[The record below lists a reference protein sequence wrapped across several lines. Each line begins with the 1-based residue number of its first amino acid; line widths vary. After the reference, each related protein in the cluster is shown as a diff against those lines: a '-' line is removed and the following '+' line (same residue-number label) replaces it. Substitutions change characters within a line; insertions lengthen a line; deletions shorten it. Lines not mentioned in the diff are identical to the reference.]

1 MNSRTLSTL
10 RGLYLLTPDEPDTQ
24 RLVARV
30 AEVIAE
36 GAVLLQYRNK
46 GADATLRRQQALALL
61 PLCEAHGVGLVINDD
76 WRLAADIGAAG
87 AHLGE
92 SDGDLAE
99 ARRVLGDDALIGASC
114 YDRLDLA
121 VAAQSAG
128 ANYVAFGAFFDSG
141 TKPAARRAPLA
152 LLGQA
157 RELGLPTVAIG
168 GITPDN
174 ARILLAAGA
183 DLLAV
188 LGAVFAAANPAAAAR
203 ALVSCF
209 ESDSQ

>member
-46 GADATLRRQQALALL
+46 TADAALRRRQAQALL
-61 PLCEAHGVGLVINDD
+61 PLCDAHGVGLVINDD
-76 WRLAADIGAAG
+76 WRLAADMGAAG

-92 SDGDLAE
+92 TDGDLAE
-99 ARRVLGDDALIGASC
+99 ARRVLGHDALIGASC
-114 YDRLDLA
+114 YDRLELA
-121 VAAQSAG
+121 VAARAAG
-128 ANYVAFGAFFDSG
+128 ANYLAFGAFFDSG
-141 TKPAARRAPLA
+141 TKPMARRAPLA

-157 RELGLPTVAIG
+157 RALGLPTVAIG

-183 DLLAV
+183 DLIAV
-188 LGAVFAAANPAAAAR
+188 LGAVFEAADPAAAAR

-209 ESDSQ
+209 ESDPQ

>member
-10 RGLYLLTPDEPDTQ
+10 RGLYLLTPNEPDTQ

-30 AEVIAE
+30 AEVIGE

-46 GADATLRRQQALALL
+46 PADATLRRRQAQALL
-61 PLCEAHGVGLVINDD
+61 PLCSAHGVGLVINDD
-76 WRLAADIGAAG
+76 WQLAAEIGAAG

-92 SDGDLAE
+92 SDGDLAQ
-99 ARRVLGDDALIGASC
+99 ARRMLGDGALLGASC

-121 VAAQSAG
+121 VAARSAG
-128 ANYVAFGAFFDSG
+128 ANHVAFGAFFDSG

-157 RELGLPTVAIG
+157 RSLGLPTVAIG

-188 LGAVFAAANPAAAAR
+188 LGAVFEAANPAAAAR
-203 ALVSCF
+203 ALATCF
-209 ESDSQ
+209 ETDPQ

>member
-30 AEVIAE
+30 ADVIAE

-46 GADATLRRQQALALL
+46 TADATLRRRQAQALL
-61 PLCEAHGVGLVINDD
+61 PLCDAHGVGLVINDD
-76 WRLAADIGAAG
+76 WRLAADMGAAG
-87 AHLGE
+87 VHLGE
-92 SDGDLAE
+92 TDGELAE
-99 ARRVLGDDALIGASC
+99 ARRVLGHDALIGASC
-114 YDRLDLA
+114 YNRLELA

-128 ANYVAFGAFFDSG
+128 ASYVAFGAFFDSG
-141 TKPAARRAPLA
+141 TKPMARRAPLA

-157 RELGLPTVAIG
+157 RALGLPTVAIG

-174 ARILLAAGA
+174 ARSLLAAGA
-183 DLLAV
+183 DLIAV
-188 LGAVFAAANPAAAAR
+188 LGAVFETANPAAAAR

-209 ESDSQ
+209 ETDSQ

>member
-30 AEVIAE
+30 AEVIGE

-46 GADATLRRQQALALL
+46 AADAALRRRQAEALL
-61 PLCEAHGVGLVINDD
+61 PLCNAHGVGLVVNDD
-76 WRLAADIGAAG
+76 WRLAADIGATG

-99 ARRVLGDDALIGASC
+99 ASRALGRDALVGASC

-121 VAAQSAG
+121 VAARSAG
-128 ANYVAFGAFFDSG
+128 ANYIAFGAFFDSG

-157 RELGLPTVAIG
+157 RSLGLPTVAIG

-188 LGAVFAAANPAAAAR
+188 LGGVFEAADPAAAAR

-209 ESDSQ
+209 ETDSQ

>member
-30 AEVIAE
+30 ADVIAE

-46 GADATLRRQQALALL
+46 AAGAALRRRQAQALL
-61 PLCEAHGVGLVINDD
+61 PLCDAHGVGLVINDD
-76 WRLAADIGAAG
+76 WRLAADMGAAG
-87 AHLGE
+87 VHLGE
-92 SDGDLAE
+92 TDGELAE
-99 ARRVLGDDALIGASC
+99 ARRVLGHDALIGASC
-114 YDRLDLA
+114 YNRLELA

-128 ANYVAFGAFFDSG
+128 ASYVAFGAFFDSG
-141 TKPAARRAPLA
+141 TKPMARRAPLA

-157 RELGLPTVAIG
+157 RALGLPTVAIG

-174 ARILLAAGA
+174 AHILLAAGA

-188 LGAVFAAANPAAAAR
+188 LGAVFDAANPAAAAR

-209 ESDSQ
+209 DTDPQ

>member
-1 MNSRTLSTL
+1 MNSRALSTL

-30 AEVIAE
+30 AEVIGE

-46 GADATLRRQQALALL
+46 AADAALRRRQAQALL
-61 PLCEAHGVGLVINDD
+61 PLCSTHGVGLVINDD
-76 WRLAADIGAAG
+76 WQLAAEIGAAG

-92 SDGDLAE
+92 SDGDLAQ
-99 ARRVLGDDALIGASC
+99 ARRMLGDGALLGASC

-121 VAAQSAG
+121 VAARSAG
-128 ANYVAFGAFFDSG
+128 ANHVAFGAFFDSG

-157 RELGLPTVAIG
+157 RSLGLPTVAIG

-174 ARILLAAGA
+174 ARVLLAAGA

-188 LGAVFAAANPAAAAR
+188 LAAVFEAAHPAAATR

-209 ESDSQ
+209 ETDSQ

>member
-1 MNSRTLSTL
+1 MNSRILSTL

-46 GADATLRRQQALALL
+46 RADAALRRQQALALL
-61 PLCEAHGVGLVINDD
+61 PLCAAHGVGLVINDD

-92 SDGDLAE
+92 SDGDLVE
-99 ARRVLGDDALIGASC
+99 ARRLLGHAALIGASC
-114 YDRLDLA
+114 YDRIDLA
-121 VAAQSAG
+121 LRARTEG
-128 ANYVAFGAFFDSG
+128 ANYLALGAFFDSG
-141 TKPAARRAPLA
+141 TKPAARRAPLS

-157 RELGLPTVAIG
+157 RSLGLPTVAIG

-174 ARILLAAGA
+174 APIVLAAGA

-188 LGAVFAAANPAAAAR
+188 LGAVFEAAHPAAAAR

-209 ESDSQ
+209 NTDPQ

>member
-1 MNSRTLSTL
+1 MNSRTFSTL

-30 AEVIAE
+30 ADVIAE

-46 GADATLRRQQALALL
+46 TADAALRRRQAQALL
-61 PLCEAHGVGLVINDD
+61 PLCDAHGVGLVINDD
-76 WRLAADIGAAG
+76 WQLAADIGAAG

-92 SDGDLAE
+92 TDGGLVE
-99 ARRVLGDDALIGASC
+99 ARRVLGHDALIGASC
-114 YDRLDLA
+114 YNRLELA
-121 VAAQSAG
+121 VAARSAG
-128 ANYVAFGAFFDSG
+128 ADYVAFGAFFDSG

-157 RELGLPTVAIG
+157 RALGLPTVAIG

-174 ARILLAAGA
+174 ARTLLAAGA

-188 LGAVFAAANPAAAAR
+188 LGAVFDAANPAAAAR

-209 ESDSQ
+209 DTDPQ

>member
-46 GADATLRRQQALALL
+46 IADAALRRRQAQALL
-61 PLCEAHGVGLVINDD
+61 PLCAAHEVGLVINDD

-92 SDGDLAE
+92 SDGDLVE
-99 ARRVLGDDALIGASC
+99 ARRVLGQDVLLGASC
-114 YDRLDLA
+114 YDSIDLA
-121 VAAQSAG
+121 LRARSEG
-128 ANYVAFGAFFDSG
+128 ADYVAFGAFFDSG

-157 RELGLPTVAIG
+157 RSMRLPTVAIG

-174 ARILLAAGA
+174 APLLVAAGA

-188 LGAVFAAANPAAAAR
+188 LGAVFEAADPAASAR
-203 ALVSCF
+203 ALASCF
-209 ESDSQ
+209 VTDPQ

>member
-30 AEVIAE
+30 ADVIAE

-46 GADATLRRQQALALL
+46 TADAPLRRRQAQALL
-61 PLCEAHGVGLVINDD
+61 PLCDAHGVGLVINDD
-76 WRLAADIGAAG
+76 WRLAADMGAAG
-87 AHLGE
+87 VHLGE
-92 SDGDLAE
+92 TDGELAE
-99 ARRVLGDDALIGASC
+99 ARRVLGHDALIGASC
-114 YDRLDLA
+114 YNRLELA

-128 ANYVAFGAFFDSG
+128 ASYVAFGAFFDSG
-141 TKPAARRAPLA
+141 TKPMARRAPLA

-157 RELGLPTVAIG
+157 RALGLPTVAIG

-174 ARILLAAGA
+174 AHILLAAGA

-188 LGAVFAAANPAAAAR
+188 LGAVFDAANPAAAAR

-209 ESDSQ
+209 DTDPQ

>member
-30 AEVIAE
+30 ADVIAE

-46 GADATLRRQQALALL
+46 AAGAALQRRQAQALL
-61 PLCEAHGVGLVINDD
+61 PLCDAHGVGLVINDD
-76 WRLAADIGAAG
+76 WRLAADMGAAG
-87 AHLGE
+87 VHLGE
-92 SDGDLAE
+92 TDGELAE
-99 ARRVLGDDALIGASC
+99 ARRVLGHDALIGASC
-114 YDRLDLA
+114 YNRLELA

-128 ANYVAFGAFFDSG
+128 ASYVAFGAFFDSG
-141 TKPAARRAPLA
+141 TKPMARRAPLA

-157 RELGLPTVAIG
+157 RALGLPTVAIG

-174 ARILLAAGA
+174 AHILLAAGA

-188 LGAVFAAANPAAAAR
+188 LGAVFDAANPAAAAR

-209 ESDSQ
+209 DTDPQ

>member
-30 AEVIAE
+30 TEVIAE

-46 GADATLRRQQALALL
+46 DADAALRRQQAQALL

-87 AHLGE
+87 THLGE

-99 ARRVLGDDALIGASC
+99 ARRVLGNDALIGASC

-128 ANYVAFGAFFDSG
+128 ANYIAFGAFFDSG

-174 ARILLAAGA
+174 ARIALAAGA

-203 ALVSCF
+203 TLVSCF
-209 ESDSQ
+209 ESDPQ

>member
-10 RGLYLLTPDEPDTQ
+10 RGLYLLTPDEPDTD

-30 AEVIAE
+30 AGVIAE

-46 GADATLRRQQALALL
+46 TADAALRRRQAQALL
-61 PLCEAHGVGLVINDD
+61 PLCDAHGVGLMINDD
-76 WRLAADIGAAG
+76 WRLAADMGAAG
-87 AHLGE
+87 VHLGE
-92 SDGDLAE
+92 TDGDLAE
-99 ARRVLGDDALIGASC
+99 ARRVLGHDALIGASC
-114 YDRLDLA
+114 YNRLELA

-128 ANYVAFGAFFDSG
+128 ASYVAFGAFFDSG
-141 TKPAARRAPLA
+141 TKPMARRAPLA

-157 RELGLPTVAIG
+157 RALGLPTVAIG

-183 DLLAV
+183 DLIAV
-188 LGAVFAAANPAAAAR
+188 LGAVFETANPAAATR

-209 ESDSQ
+209 ETDSQ

>member
-30 AEVIAE
+30 ADVIAE

-46 GADATLRRQQALALL
+46 AAGAALRRRQAQALL
-61 PLCEAHGVGLVINDD
+61 PLCDAHGVGLVINDD
-76 WRLAADIGAAG
+76 WRLAADMGAAG
-87 AHLGE
+87 VHLGE
-92 SDGDLAE
+92 TDGELAE
-99 ARRVLGDDALIGASC
+99 ARRVLGHDALIGASC
-114 YDRLDLA
+114 YNRLELA

-128 ANYVAFGAFFDSG
+128 ASYVAFGAFFDSG
-141 TKPAARRAPLA
+141 TKPMARRAPLA

-157 RELGLPTVAIG
+157 RALGLPTVAIG

-174 ARILLAAGA
+174 ARSLLAAGA
-183 DLLAV
+183 DLIAV
-188 LGAVFAAANPAAAAR
+188 LGAVFETANPAAAAR

-209 ESDSQ
+209 ETDSQ